1 VEGDGSFGI
10 HRSRLSLEFD
20 ISQSNKD
27 LFLMQEIK
35 KYLNSFP
42 GVVDGYYKNNIVTG
56 LRENNFKNPEHK
68 SVFKIYS
75 GNQAFIRDLLIP
87 FFNQMD

>member
-20 ISQSNKD
+20 ITQSNKD
-27 LFLMQEIK
+27 FFLMQEIK
-35 KYLNSFP
+35 KYFDSFP
-42 GVVDGYYKNNIVTG
+42 GVVDGYYNNSIVTG
-56 LRENNFKNPEHK
+56 LRENTYKNPEYN

-75 GNQAFIRDLLIP
+75 GNQAFISDLLIP
-87 FFNQMD
+87 FFNKMD